1 MAINLYPRA
10 MNQNATYFPNQS
22 SQWNTTHNMLTTATA
37 IDKNPMSQN
46 LSTRNIPT
54 QNPRLEPVELPSPNT
69 VSSGISGM
77 GNKVGEFLSSPTG
90 AIGMGAVSGLIG
102 GFLGNQQIKSANSG
116 LLKGISSFES
126 RLSDL
131 KRQREEATQYRK
143 GEATDFLTNYVTARD
158 PNRSAQISQMY
169 ATGQDRYRNE
179 LQNNDAMQSQVNAG
193 IAQLQAQ
200 KQKEMNGFEI
210 AGQGLLGA
218 AQMIPFALMG

>member
-10 MNQNATYFPNQS
+10 MNPNAVLSIGTN
-22 SQWNTTHNMLTTATA
+22 SQGFRPMNIQTGFEPLT
-37 IDKNPMSQN
+37 
-46 LSTRNIPT
+46 
-54 QNPRLEPVELPSPNT
+54 PVELPNPNTVSNIASNT
-69 VSSGISGM
+69 VSSGVSGM
-77 GNKVGEFLSSPTG
+77 GNKVGEFLSSPSG
-90 AIGMGAVSGLIG
+90 AMGMGAVSGLIG
-102 GFLGNQQIKSANSG
+102 GFMGNQQIKSANSG
-116 LLKGISSFES
+116 LQKGINSFES
-126 RLSDL
+126 QLSDL

-218 AQMIPFALMG
+218 AQMVPFALMG

>member
-1 MAINLYPRA
+1 MAINYGSYYNSLA
-10 MNQNATYFPNQS
+10 NNSGFANTYNRFNKDNILPQDQS
-22 SQWNTTHNMLTTATA
+22 SKLSGRFL
-37 IDKNPMSQN
+37 NPM
-46 LSTRNIPT
+46 
-54 QNPRLEPVELPSPNT
+54 LEPVELPNPNT
-69 VSSGISGM
+69 VSSGVSGL

-116 LLKGISSFES
+116 LQKGISSFES
-126 RLSDL
+126 QLSDL

-158 PNRSAQISQMY
+158 PNRSAQIAQMY
-169 ATGQDRYRNE
+169 TTGQDRYRNE
-179 LQNNDAMQSQVNAG
+179 LQNSDTMQSQVNAG